1 MMNGW
6 RIGFA
11 LIAARKVTFRAI
23 VRMKSNEVVV
33 VYVDETTR
41 ADMVTMI
48 DVNNMTRADV
58 VVVIDVDKITRVDI
72 FLRRHE
78 TIVASRKRIRL
89 ILKRLLVTL
98 PTTKRVIHLLL
109 PEQM

>member
-1 MMNGW
+1 M
-6 RIGFA
+6 
-11 LIAARKVTFRAI
+11 
-23 VRMKSNEVVV
+23 
-33 VYVDETTR
+33 DETTR

-48 DVNNMTRADV
+48 DVNNTTRVDVV
-58 VVVIDVDKITRVDI
+58 VVVIDVDKTTRSDI

-109 PEQM
+109 PEQTCRILGMFRMDQTQWAL